1 MNFKAFTK
9 YDIYT
14 FDASQ
19 YSSIV
24 NNVKKSKGFLC
35 YADSK
40 NKQGKVNTRFE
51 NYLNEKRQ
59 MYLLFHPKKDNTNHD
74 YVSRSVLSNSAVS
87 KNRLKTLYDQHG
99 VSNDYEMEK
108 QISYNEGG
116 LSISTNLIYL
126 EEEKMLE
133 DAKVVSECFERI
145 DNAYMSGFFN
155 ESEKT
160 RFLLLPFL
168 STYKGEKV
176 TPHVIAT
183 VYKSGVIT
191 VQTVIIMNEEEL
203 QAPQEPPITL
213 YFENV
218 EFYETNKEYTLNNLW
233 LKRKKNVAT
242 VYDIHEHYHS
252 FLSTITQAILTT
264 DKNQSHY
271 SWVIADFNFKKNKGF
286 ENFLNDNK
294 QTLVGYLKN
303 TVPDVTERY
312 SKDNLEKIFSDTL
325 IEQTNA
331 YGFYCAKQGALLI
344 YGTNMLLPSIEKQ
357 LEPYREQL
365 KKEVLYDQEVL
376 EFAQTMVFHAMF
388 EYLRF
393 YELTLVKKFFA
404 KTILEG
410 LSKSVYK
417 KVKDFSKVKNDLNM
431 LEVTYNDNLI
441 FQAEGSPKEMYKTLL
456 ERSGAN
462 ETVEVIEKIIK
473 NSKESISEQRDSS
486 IKSSDLYT
494 TILTSFLALIF
505 GFAGLK
511 SFVDNAI
518 ARIPIYF
525 ISNFVSNHPYRTTF
539 GLWLILLIVLGW
551 LNFNK
556 IRSYQK

>member
-1 MNFKAFTK
+1 
-9 YDIYT
+9 
-14 FDASQ
+14 
-19 YSSIV
+19 
-24 NNVKKSKGFLC
+24 
-35 YADSK
+35 
-40 NKQGKVNTRFE
+40 
-51 NYLNEKRQ
+51 
-59 MYLLFHPKKDNTNHD
+59 
-74 YVSRSVLSNSAVS
+74 
-87 KNRLKTLYDQHG
+87 
-99 VSNDYEMEK
+99 
-108 QISYNEGG
+108 
-116 LSISTNLIYL
+116 
-126 EEEKMLE
+126 
-133 DAKVVSECFERI
+133 
-145 DNAYMSGFFN
+145 
-155 ESEKT
+155 
-160 RFLLLPFL
+160 
-168 STYKGEKV
+168 
-176 TPHVIAT
+176 
-183 VYKSGVIT
+183 
-191 VQTVIIMNEEEL
+191 
-203 QAPQEPPITL
+203 
-213 YFENV
+213 
-218 EFYETNKEYTLNNLW
+218 
-233 LKRKKNVAT
+233 
-242 VYDIHEHYHS
+242 
-252 FLSTITQAILTT
+252 
-264 DKNQSHY
+264 
-271 SWVIADFNFKKNKGF
+271 
-286 ENFLNDNK
+286 
-294 QTLVGYLKN
+294 
-303 TVPDVTERY
+303 
-312 SKDNLEKIFSDTL
+312 
-325 IEQTNA
+325 
-331 YGFYCAKQGALLI
+331 
-344 YGTNMLLPSIEKQ
+344 
-357 LEPYREQL
+357 
-365 KKEVLYDQEVL
+365 
-376 EFAQTMVFHAMF
+376 MVFHAMF